1 MERWGLRRDVVD
13 RVHKCR
19 SAIKKKRE
27 IYFFTIIEK
36 SRVPPHRRVAGD
48 GVQTLSFFISAPV
61 LALYRRTLRSV
72 ERLRGSMVRE
82 VDDIREEVQRSTGG
96 TYLENN
102 MDIRACM
109 LNGERQ
115 AILESGAVGSGLRG
129 DADPP
134 AVVEAEEQDKWISS
148 SEFHD
153 ESDVLGRVGKGWPW
167 RRFV

>member
-1 MERWGLRRDVVD
+1 MEF
-13 RVHKCR
+13 K
-19 SAIKKKRE
+19 
-27 IYFFTIIEK
+27 
-36 SRVPPHRRVAGD
+36 P
-48 GVQTLSFFISAPV
+48 LSFFIQRAKV

-72 ERLRGSMVRE
+72 ERLRGSMGSRE
-82 VDDIREEVQRSTGG
+82 VDDIREEVRRE
-96 TYLENN
+96 YRRHMHLENN

-115 AILESGAVGSGLRG
+115 ATFLESGAVGSGLRG

-167 RRFV
+167 GGSSNS

>member
-1 MERWGLRRDVVD
+1 MEF
-13 RVHKCR
+13 K
-19 SAIKKKRE
+19 
-27 IYFFTIIEK
+27 
-36 SRVPPHRRVAGD
+36 P
-48 GVQTLSFFISAPV
+48 LSFFIQRAKV

-72 ERLRGSMVRE
+72 ERLRGSMGSRE
-82 VDDIREEVQRSTGG
+82 VDDIREEVLRE
-96 TYLENN
+96 YRRHMHLENN

-115 AILESGAVGSGLRG
+115 ATFLESGAVGSGLRG

-167 RRFV
+167 GGSSNS